1 MYGAFS
7 ASPTRQIFT
16 SSELIAFDEG
26 KMIHV
31 YSKQVSRYQVSLLS
45 AVGPLCR
52 AAAGRAAYFGSLSA
66 QDQSLVNGV
75 LDDLNALL
83 AAIDS

>member
-7 ASPTRQIFT
+7 GLSHPSIFT

-31 YSKQVSRYQVSLLS
+31 YSKQVVTKLLS
-45 AVGPLCR
+45 FAVGPLCR